1 MIPHDW
7 LLEAQQR
14 IQGHV
19 RRTPLTFDQDNGL
32 YLKWE
37 NHQVTGS
44 FKFRGALNK
53 VLSLQP
59 WERER
64 GLVAA
69 SAGNHGSGLALA
81 GQMTGTPVMVFV
93 PEDATPLKIERMRSM
108 RAEVILIPGGYGDAE
123 QAGLE
128 YARKNNVTWVSAYN
142 DGQVIAGQG
151 TIGLEVMAD
160 LPLGEKYTWVVP
172 CGGGGLISG
181 IGTAIKSLNLE
192 GTSYRLVGVQSEA
205 SPYMHALYHLG
216 NQDQVIEKAS
226 LADGL
231 AGPVGKNSLTIPI
244 TRSTADDIVLVSEDD
259 IIRAVKFAW
268 DQYQEII
275 EPSASTVLAA
285 ILSGRV
291 PDKPAVLIVSGGNI
305 QPQIHQKLIGK

>member
-1 MIPHDW
+1 M
-7 LLEAQQR
+7 EAQQR

-19 RRTPLTFDQDNGL
+19 RITPLSFDQENGL

-44 FKFRGALNK
+44 FKIRGALNK

-160 LPLGEKYTWVVP
+160 LPDGEKYTWVVP

-181 IGTAIKSLNLE
+181 IGTAVKSLNLE
-192 GTSYRLVGVQSEA
+192 GKNHRLIGVQSEA

-231 AGPVGKNSLTIPI
+231 AGPVEKSSLTIPI

-259 IIRAVKFAW
+259 IIGAIKFAW
-268 DQYQEII
+268 AQYQEII
-275 EPSASTVLAA
+275 EPSAATVLAA
-285 ILSGRV
+285 IISGRV

>member
-1 MIPHDW
+1 MIPPEW
-7 LLEAQQR
+7 LMEAQQR
-14 IQGHV
+14 IQGHI
-19 RRTPLTFDQDNGL
+19 RRTPLTFDQDRDL

-37 NHQVTGS
+37 NHQITGS
-44 FKFRGALNK
+44 FKIRGALNK

-59 WERER
+59 WEREL

-81 GQMTGTPVMVFV
+81 GQLTRTPVMVFV
-93 PEDATPLKIERMRSM
+93 PEDATPLKIERIRSM
-108 RAEVILIPGGYGDAE
+108 GAEVILIPGGYGDAE
-123 QAGLE
+123 QAGLA
-128 YARKNNVTWVSAYN
+128 YATKNNVTWVSAYN

-160 LPLGEKYTWVVP
+160 LPYGEKYTWLVP

-181 IGTAIKSLNLE
+181 IGTAIKSLNPE
-192 GTSYRLVGVQSEA
+192 GTNHRLVGVQSEA

-231 AGPVGKNSLTIPI
+231 AGPVEKNSLTIPI

-259 IIRAVKFAW
+259 IIGAVKFAW

-275 EPSASTVLAA
+275 EPSAATVLAA
-285 ILSGRV
+285 IISGRV
-291 PDKPAVLIVSGGNI
+291 PDKPAVLIVTGGNI
-305 QPQIHQKLIGK
+305 QPEIHQKLIGK

>member
-1 MIPHDW
+1 MIPPDW

-44 FKFRGALNK
+44 FKIRGALNK

-181 IGTAIKSLNLE
+181 IGTAMISLNLV

-216 NQDQVIEKAS
+216 NQEQVIEKAS

-275 EPSASTVLAA
+275 EPSAATVLAA